1 MYAVLSHYVLVICY
15 AAIENECKQNTI
27 KIPEVLQTPLPG
39 WVPQTL
45 IGLEQSLK

>member
-15 AAIENECKQNTI
+15 AAIENECKQNII